1 VWEHIRISGSGIS
14 VPVFGRN
21 DDLFCMAI
29 QPGTPPRKRGVG
41 NDMMAAA
48 GHEPQIFIICGL
60 IVEVDKNG
68 FISAEKI

>member
-1 VWEHIRISGSGIS
+1 MYSRELNGGADIMRY
-14 VPVFGRN
+14 
-21 DDLFCMAI
+21 DDRFCMAI

-68 FISAEKI
+68 FISRL

>member
-14 VPVFGRN
+14 VPVFWRD

-48 GHEPQIFIICGL
+48 GHESQIFIICGL

-68 FISAEKI
+68 FISGL